1 MPSGYKKAP
10 GSYVENGVN
19 CTMGAPF
26 GKSMHAKEGV
36 TSRNGQNY
44 PPFDKPQSMGNGSIP
59 TKFYDTAMGGRSKGD
74 GTVNASMTGTSGVNR
89 TQKVGN
95 RRFRNPG
102 SNT

>member
-10 GSYVENGVN
+10 GTYNDNGVN
-19 CTMGAPF
+19 CTMNPPF
-26 GKSMHAKEGV
+26 GKAAHSREG
-36 TSRNGQNY
+36 TGGGQYGANKA
-44 PPFDKPQSMGNGSIP
+44 PFDKPQSMGGGGIP
-59 TKFYDTAMGGRSKGD
+59 TKFYDSMSAKAAK
-74 GTVNASMTGTSGVNR
+74 TVNASMTGTAGVNR

>member
-1 MPSGYKKAP
+1 MPNGYKKAP
-10 GSYVENGVN
+10 GTYTDNGMN

-26 GKSMHAKEGV
+26 GKAAHSKTGAGGGIDGHNKA
-36 TSRNGQNY
+36 
-44 PPFDKPQSMGNGSIP
+44 PFDKPQSMGNGTIP
-59 TKFYDTAMGGRSKGD
+59 TRFFDGMPSKAAK
-74 GTVNASMTGTSGVNR
+74 TVNASMTGTAGVNR